1 MRSEWPGFRNSSA
14 GAAVI
19 RFVLVPF
26 VLFVILVVWALVQ
39 NDMYPKEA
47 LILGGVWL
55 LLFAGVF
62 LLPGVGVYCIVPMV
76 LIDIWLL
83 VKLVGN
89 PSVT

>member
-1 MRSEWPGFRNSSA
+1 M
-14 GAAVI
+14 
-19 RFVLVPF
+19 LTPF

-39 NDMYPKEA
+39 NDLYPKEA
-47 LILGGVWL
+47 LILGSIWL
-55 LLFAGVF
+55 LLLLGAF
-62 LLPGVGVYCIVPMV
+62 LLPGIGVYCIVPMV

>member
-1 MRSEWPGFRNSSA
+1 MPKRSLRNS
-14 GAAVI
+14 GHRGGVFP
-19 RFVLVPF
+19 FVLTPF

-47 LILGGVWL
+47 IILGSVWL
-55 LLFAGVF
+55 LL
-62 LLPGVGVYCIVPMV
+62 LLGLILIPNVGMYCIVPMV

>member
-1 MRSEWPGFRNSSA
+1 M
-14 GAAVI
+14 
-19 RFVLVPF
+19 LTPF

-47 LILGGVWL
+47 LILGAVWL
-55 LLFAGVF
+55 LL
-62 LLPGVGVYCIVPMV
+62 LLGMVLIPYVGMYCIVPMV